1 VLPSWAVD
9 FQFNETAMK
18 KTFLP
23 LVLVLGFALAV
34 QAQGNITEKVD
45 PAVSSLMKRY
55 VDGNKSTKTINGW
68 RIQIMATTDRTKV
81 EDALQKFQSLYPN
94 ITADWVQSKPYFKL
108 RAGAFTKKRDAI
120 ALQFQLKAD
129 YPTAYP
135 VQDAEI
141 KPEELIK

>member
-1 VLPSWAVD
+1 
-9 FQFNETAMK
+9 MRR
-18 KTFLP
+18 TFLFI
-23 LVLVLGFALAV
+23 LYVLCFATIA
-34 QAQGNITEKVD
+34 QAQGNVTEKVD
-45 PAVSSLMKRY
+45 PAVASLMRRY

-68 RIQIMATTDRTKV
+68 RIQLVATTDRTKV

-94 ITADWVQSKPYFKL
+94 IPADWMQSKPYYKL
-108 RAGAFTKKRDAI
+108 RAGAFIKKRDAI

-135 VQDAEI
+135 VQDSEI

>member
-1 VLPSWAVD
+1 
-9 FQFNETAMK
+9 MK

-23 LVLVLGFALAV
+23 IFCLLFITSIAK
-34 QAQGNITEKVD
+34 AQGTVTEKID
-45 PAVSSLMKRY
+45 PAIASLMKRY
-55 VDGNKSTKTINGW
+55 VDTNKSTKTLDGW
-68 RIQIMATTDRTKV
+68 RIQLVATTDRTKV

-94 ITADWVQSKPYFKL
+94 IPADWMQSKPYYKL

-120 ALQFQLKAD
+120 ALQYQLKAD

-135 VQDAEI
+135 VQDSEI

>member
-1 VLPSWAVD
+1 VLC
-9 FQFNETAMK
+9 
-18 KTFLP
+18 
-23 LVLVLGFALAV
+23 FASIA
-34 QAQGNITEKVD
+34 QAQGNVTEKVD
-45 PAVSSLMKRY
+45 PTVASLMKRY

-68 RIQIMATTDRTKV
+68 RIQLVATTDRAKV

-94 ITADWVQSKPYFKL
+94 IPADWMQSKPYYKL

-120 ALQFQLKAD
+120 ALQFQLKSD

-135 VQDAEI
+135 VQDSEI